1 MCLSCRYCYPADY
14 LWMDVNEPVSS
25 SFVGMLLYGK
35 SDTVLSLVEKVENMR
50 VPMTELCV
58 W

>member
-1 MCLSCRYCYPADY
+1 
-14 LWMDVNEPVSS
+14 MDVNEPVSS